1 MNRVIEI
8 SSQGH
13 LGKSIPGRGNRAKAI
28 TARRTVGLD
37 QCERRK
43 ERRSEM

>member
-1 MNRVIEI
+1 MEI
-8 SSQGH
+8 VEI
-13 LGKSIPGRGNRAKAI
+13 GKGPGRGNRAKAI

-43 ERRSEM
+43 ERRTEM